1 MRSARDRL
9 RAIRTVIG
17 WMREEAQQLPGFG
30 GKSTGPVTQLDNR
43 LAEAERSAEEM
54 IAIIE
59 ELKKTAARLAGI
71 DVSAAIGLGGGD
83 EASR

>member
-1 MRSARDRL
+1 MQSARDRL

-17 WMREEAQQLPGFG
+17 WIREEAQKLPGFG

-43 LAEAERSAEEM
+43 LAEAERSAEGM
-54 IAIIE
+54 IAI
-59 ELKKTAARLAGI
+59 I